1 MPEQKFFPKTFFI
14 EWLVLL
20 CANALLLAL
29 IVFNLALDYQA
40 LKVRERER
48 LTTQLS
54 IIQSHF
60 NNQLNSIHNAQLN
73 IRNEIME
80 QLQYKEDRSLFIQ
93 KRLRGFGESIPGV
106 WAMSVVDKDGI
117 VLQSNRAKLQGKDL
131 SQLECFKQARTLA
144 LKDSFYI
151 GAPKQNQDAEPCP
164 FSTTT
169 VLTDLNGNFYGAVIT
184 IIEQKEVRRL
194 LSSVFYAADMHAAI
208 GYPNG
213 NMVLHEPDL
222 NIGNWPN
229 YAPATSKVQSGNF
242 SFEYITDSDGVQRV
256 VVQMNMQ
263 TAGLNNHLNIRISRS
278 VPQITMHW
286 RANMKVDLLLYALF
300 VVCSIIGLRVYQL
313 RRLSSM
319 RREHQAKLQLEEKN
333 QELKLVNQQ
342 LQEQKNYL
350 QSLAFIDGLTKVANR
365 RSFDET
371 FNIEWQLCMRNARP
385 LSLLMI
391 DIDFFK
397 GYNDLYGHQQG
408 DECLQQ
414 VAAALH
420 SKIKKNHDLVARYG
434 GEEFVC
440 LLSDTNAEQALQIA
454 QRLRRSVER
463 LELEHQASSVS
474 AVVTVS
480 IGCAT
485 MTPVAQ
491 QDRANL
497 ILCADHALYDAKR
510 TGRNQVVASSCS

>member
-1 MPEQKFFPKTFFI
+1 
-14 EWLVLL
+14 
-20 CANALLLAL
+20 
-29 IVFNLALDYQA
+29 
-40 LKVRERER
+40 
-48 LTTQLS
+48 
-54 IIQSHF
+54 
-60 NNQLNSIHNAQLN
+60 
-73 IRNEIME
+73 
-80 QLQYKEDRSLFIQ
+80 
-93 KRLRGFGESIPGV
+93 
-106 WAMSVVDKDGI
+106 
-117 VLQSNRAKLQGKDL
+117 
-131 SQLECFKQARTLA
+131 
-144 LKDSFYI
+144 
-151 GAPKQNQDAEPCP
+151 
-164 FSTTT
+164 
-169 VLTDLNGNFYGAVIT
+169 
-184 IIEQKEVRRL
+184 
-194 LSSVFYAADMHAAI
+194 
-208 GYPNG
+208 
-213 NMVLHEPDL
+213 
-222 NIGNWPN
+222 
-229 YAPATSKVQSGNF
+229 
-242 SFEYITDSDGVQRV
+242 
-256 VVQMNMQ
+256 
-263 TAGLNNHLNIRISRS
+263 
-278 VPQITMHW
+278 
-286 RANMKVDLLLYALF
+286 
-300 VVCSIIGLRVYQL
+300 VVCSVIGLRVYQL

-371 FNIEWQLCMRNARP
+371 FNIEWQRCMRNARP

-491 QDRANL
+491 QDRAKL
-497 ILCADHALYDAKR
+497 LLCADHALYDAKR
-510 TGRNQVVASSCS
+510 TGRNQVVASS